1 MTQSETTRS
10 IAGVAMSILFT
21 KAEYITGLYSTLT
34 APSEQ
39 QWCAIL

>member
-1 MTQSETTRS
+1 MTQSETTGS
-10 IAGVAMSILFT
+10 IAILFT
-21 KAEYITGLYSTLT
+21 KAEYVTGLYSTLT